1 MQSHNLIEE
10 TINKFIPVVEKTI
23 FGTNID
29 EKFKLTLAIGLFVNN
44 VITLERAAELSGKS
58 LNTFIEILSSNRI
71 NWAEYNNEHYQQDTI
86 ALKKY
91 KELRSK

>member
-1 MQSHNLIEE
+1 MLSYNLKEQ
-10 TINKFIPVVEKTI
+10 TINEFIPVVEKTI

-29 EKFKLTLAIGLFVNN
+29 EKFKLTLAIGLFINN
-44 VITLERAAELSGKS
+44 EITLARAAELSGKS

-71 NWAEYNNEHYQQDTI
+71 HWAEYNNEHYRQDKI

-91 KELRSK
+91 KELRKK